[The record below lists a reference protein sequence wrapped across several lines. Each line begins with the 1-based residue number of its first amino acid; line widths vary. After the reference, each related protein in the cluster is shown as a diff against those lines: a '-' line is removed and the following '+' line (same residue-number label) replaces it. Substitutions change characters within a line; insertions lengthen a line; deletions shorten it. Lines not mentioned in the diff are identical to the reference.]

1 VRQELLDAGI
11 DPSDIENLN
20 KGREKCEFD
29 SPPFGSQ
36 DLEVPLERA
45 CRQISADGGAR
56 LAERF
61 ATTAPKLMFIFLPLM
76 AAVALLFYWRPRR
89 LYAEHLVLFLHNH
102 AFTFL
107 LVGAMQAVN
116 AVSELQVPYIGAVGF
131 LNLLLFLYLP
141 WYVFR
146 SMRVVY
152 GQRRLLTS
160 VKFFLLSTIYFTLLG
175 ITMFAGL
182 VYSMMQL

>member
-1 VRQELLDAGI
+1 V
-11 DPSDIENLN
+11 
-20 KGREKCEFD
+20 
-29 SPPFGSQ
+29 PPLGSK
-36 DLEVPLERA
+36 DLEAPLKRA
-45 CRQISADGGAR
+45 CERIRADGGAR

-76 AAVALLFYWRPRR
+76 AAVALLFYWWPRR

-107 LVGAMQAVN
+107 LIGAMEVVN
-116 AVSELQVPYIGAVGF
+116 AVSELKVPFIGVVGF

-152 GQRRLLTS
+152 GQGRLLTA
-160 VKFFLLSTIYFTLLG
+160 VKFFFLSTIYFTLLG